1 MDDECICDLGMLT
14 TFETGNSRSIGH
26 KWINDMPYF
35 GMQYQVLFHDTMA
48 YGSHHHMANFKFQN
62 VVRETLLFG
71 TSVNGQGTWQEQLK
85 DVLVLTREAYSLN
98 LAPVALGGKVAIL
111 LSYEDPTL
119 CTVRLCFRVMDQRGE
134 PVSCGYQTMIVI
146 NKDTHEM
153 VPAPP
158 LVTPFLN
165 SDSNLSL
172 VETLKGPNFA
182 ERAMRGSIEIKNIF
196 PEPIRRL
203 GEKIANAPRQTAYP
217 KIVDETLNEF
227 SF

>member
-1 MDDECICDLGMLT
+1 MA
-14 TFETGNSRSIGH
+14 
-26 KWINDMPYF
+26 YF
-35 GMQYQVLFHDTMA
+35 GMQYQILFHDTMA

-62 VVRETLLFG
+62 VARETLLFG
-71 TSVNGQGTWQEQLK
+71 TQANGQGDWQEQLK

-111 LSYEDPTL
+111 LTYEEPTL
-119 CTVRLCFRVMDQRGE
+119 CTVRLCFRVLDHRGE

-146 NKDTHEM
+146 HKETHEM

-165 SDSNLSL
+165 SQSDLSL
-172 VETLKGPNFA
+172 LEGLKNPSFA
-182 ERAMRGSIEIKNIF
+182 ERTMLGSREVKHIF
-196 PEPIRRL
+196 PESIRRL
-203 GEKIANAPRQTAYP
+203 GESIANSPRQTAYP
-217 KIVDETLNEF
+217 KIIDETLNEF